1 MTTMTTTTQRRLDLP
16 SLRRP
21 AVVNAAEHWLA
32 PERFMNRCERLGDR
46 FTVPMPGTGAW
57 LCLTHPDDVKRVF
70 TADTDVL
77 RLGGALAKLS
87 PHILVLGP
95 TGLTNLDGAA
105 HARKRRMQNP
115 PFHAGVL
122 ANYEATVQRITEDAL
137 TGWPYG
143 RSAPSLPLM
152 RTIALEVIIAT
163 VFGMTDPARAQRLRA
178 ATVALLHEGE
188 SRRFLVQTMIA
199 SSRPGGW
206 DRPFPRMRAA
216 IAAVDAIVVD
226 ELAERRAAGD
236 QERSDVL
243 AMLMNAR
250 DDQGAP
256 LSDAELCDDMR
267 TLLLGAH
274 DTTASTLSWVL
285 ERISRHPQVLAA
297 IQRAALDGDDDY
309 LDAVVK
315 ETMRLRPVFPLTVR
329 LAAED
334 FELPGLSIPAGTMVI
349 PFITLL
355 NRRPDL
361 YDDPL
366 AFRPERF
373 LHANPGTY
381 SWIPFGGGRRRCLG
395 AGFAQMEAR
404 TVLRTLLRTATV
416 VPTTRRAERVA
427 RSTVTIVPARGGHVT
442 LRRRTVSTPASGAFA
457 AVSRPRVST

>member
-1 MTTMTTTTQRRLDLP
+1 MTTMKQTRLDVP

-21 AVVNAAEHWLA
+21 AAINAAEYWLA
-32 PERFMNRCERLGDR
+32 PQRFMNRCETLGDR

-57 LCLTHPDDVKRVF
+57 LCLTHPDDVKRIF
-70 TADTDVL
+70 TADTDVM
-77 RLGGALAKLS
+77 RFGAALAKGS
-87 PHILVLGP
+87 PHVLVLGP
-95 TGLTNLDGAA
+95 TGMTNLDGAA

-122 ANYEATVQRITEDAL
+122 ANYEATVQRTTENAL
-137 TGWPYG
+137 SGWPYG
-143 RSAPSLPLM
+143 RPAPSLPLM
-152 RTIALEVIIAT
+152 RSIALDVIIAT
-163 VFGMTDPARAQRLRA
+163 VFGLTDPARAQRLRD

-199 SSRPGGW
+199 CSRPGGW

-216 IAAVDAIVVD
+216 IAAVDAVVLD
-226 ELAERRAAGD
+226 ELAERRAASD
-236 QERSDVL
+236 QERTDVL

-250 DDQGAP
+250 DDHGLP

-285 ERISRHPQVLAA
+285 ERISRHPDVLAA

-309 LDAVVK
+309 IDAVIK
-315 ETMRLRPVFPLTVR
+315 ETMRLRPVFPLTAR

-334 FELPGLSIPAGTMVI
+334 FELPGLTIPTGTMVI

-361 YDDPL
+361 YDEPL

-373 LHANPGTY
+373 LNANPGTY

-404 TVLRTLLRTATV
+404 TVLRTLLRAATV
-416 VPTTRRAERVA
+416 VPTTRRAERVV
-427 RSTVTIVPARGGHVT
+427 RSTVTIVPSRGGRVT
-442 LRRRTVSTPASGAFA
+442 LRRRTVPTTASGALA
-457 AVSRPRVST
+457 TANRPRVTA